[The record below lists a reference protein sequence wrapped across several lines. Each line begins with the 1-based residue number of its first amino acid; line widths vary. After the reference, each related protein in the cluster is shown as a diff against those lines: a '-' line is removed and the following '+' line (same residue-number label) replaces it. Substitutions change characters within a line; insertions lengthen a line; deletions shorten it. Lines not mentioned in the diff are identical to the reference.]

1 MPSAAE
7 MEIQVIKQPFLKE
20 LQLLQG
26 IIERKNTMP
35 ILANLRLTADTNGI
49 ELTASTIPSRPDGS
63 AAQSTAARWMPNALL
78 IFSVV
83 HCDARS

>member
-1 MPSAAE
+1 MPSSAE

-35 ILANLRLTADTNGI
+35 ILANLMLTADK
-49 ELTASTIPSRPDGS
+49 D
-63 AAQSTAARWMPNALL
+63 
-78 IFSVV
+78 
-83 HCDARS
+83 